1 MAAAQKGGGGRG
13 GWVRARMTCIPR
25 VTMLPAAPTMR
36 GRTRAMG
43 HVYTSLPSICFS
55 TSPRR
60 TKFVRA
66 AGPPSVTLLTTRAP
80 SLSGTRTRPTP
91 QTAPSLVREG
101 GAAAAA
107 AGVGGGALEALGRTE
122 FPTLAATAS
131 AVAAAALAAA
141 ALAAAASAAAA
152 CVLRGEALGVSCGV
166 GMGVVRVTRSASAEN
181 NYTGATGGSRID
193 GREWQ
198 SPAAASGWTGAY
210 RRSMWECHW
219 LLRPMAP

>member
-1 MAAAQKGGGGRG
+1 
-13 GWVRARMTCIPR
+13 
-25 VTMLPAAPTMR
+25 
-36 GRTRAMG
+36 MG

-91 QTAPSLVREG
+91 QTAPSLVREEG
-101 GAAAAA
+101 AAA

-131 AVAAAALAAA
+131 AVAAAALAAAALAAA

-181 NYTGATGGSRID
+181 N
-193 GREWQ
+193 
-198 SPAAASGWTGAY
+198 
-210 RRSMWECHW
+210 
-219 LLRPMAP
+219 

>member
-1 MAAAQKGGGGRG
+1 
-13 GWVRARMTCIPR
+13 
-25 VTMLPAAPTMR
+25 
-36 GRTRAMG
+36 MG

-91 QTAPSLVREG
+91 QTAPSLVREEG
-101 GAAAAA
+101 AAA

-166 GMGVVRVTRSASAEN
+166 GMGVVRVTRSASEEN
-181 NYTGATGGSRID
+181 N
-193 GREWQ
+193 
-198 SPAAASGWTGAY
+198 
-210 RRSMWECHW
+210 
-219 LLRPMAP
+219 